1 MIIYL
6 HGFNSSGASAKGQF
20 LREQLDDIPILT
32 PTYHYDP
39 SRAIVMLQHLVE
51 ESLRLDSNLLLAGAS
66 LGGYYTQYLGQRYS
80 LKRVLI
86 NPALMPLA
94 SLETC
99 LGENINYYTG
109 ERYTLTT
116 RHLDALRALDVPH
129 PCIASPPT
137 LLLLDKGDE
146 LLDYR
151 LATERYD
158 NCADI
163 RLYDDGDHAFQ
174 HLPDALPAIRG
185 VYARP
190 WPDSGTDSK

>member
-20 LREQLDDIPILT
+20 LREQLDDITVLT

-39 SRAIVMLQHLVE
+39 SRAIIMLQHLVE
-51 ESLRLDSNLLLAGAS
+51 ESLRLDRNLLLAGAS
-66 LGGYYTQYLGQRYS
+66 LGGYYAQYLGQRYA

-94 SLETC
+94 TLESY
-99 LGENINYYTG
+99 LGENVNYYTG

-137 LLLLDKGDE
+137 LLLLDKDDE

-151 LATERYD
+151 LADQRYD

-163 RLYDDGDHAFQ
+163 RLFDGGDHAFQ

-185 VYARP
+185 VHARP
-190 WPDSGTDSK
+190 WPDSGTDSE